1 MAKGIEQ
8 TFKITAL
15 AAALLAVSGP
25 AISEGEGTTGSV
37 SMGIGNWS
45 NDRSQRG
52 VYDGMRE
59 SGSYWLLDA
68 DILKRDDATGTWLGL
83 KARNLGLDNRE
94 IRGDWLRQGDIGASV
109 EYSRISRDFPFTVN
123 TRLQGYNTTTQTV
136 VNIAPGTGSLVELGT
151 VRDRAT
157 GTFFKNLGVG
167 LNFNASFRNEEK
179 NGTRP
184 YGRGGAPEF
193 AVEPIDSTT
202 RLMEATLS
210 YSNERTQMTGGYY
223 GTSYS
228 TNNSLITSRG
238 AATYYL
244 SQPLDN
250 MSHELFVNGGYN
262 FTPTTRGTFK
272 LSWSKATQ
280 DEPLPTSFVTPAPAG
295 GVNPLAPTHLGG
307 KLETTMAEFGLT
319 ARPTPKFSVLANL
332 RYRDF
337 ADKTPI
343 NQYVFGGTPMFN
355 TPFSY
360 MTIVGKLEGTYRLE
374 DGYSLLGGIEYNTQ
388 DRSVP
393 TSAGIIRVPF
403 IKQLDT
409 TSYRAQVRKSM
420 SETINGNLAYVRE
433 ERNGKEYFPSGTA
446 EENLV
451 HPMHIADRK
460 RDKVRAML
468 DWAPA
473 DKLNVQFS
481 LEDAQD
487 KYGGGP
493 NGNPL
498 GLQKGTGSAY
508 SVDGSYQIKENWQ
521 ANAWVSWDESKAEEI
536 TYCGSGA
543 SCDAGAGGTK
553 RKFNTLKENGT
564 SFGMGMK
571 GKMSDRVKLGGDVE
585 QFRSVN
591 KYTQTIVGGALPA
604 GLVPT
609 PDITNTLLRFKL
621 YLDYAVEKNADLR
634 FDVIHEKWSTDDW
647 TWSSLPASGRTPFAY
662 GAATDGT
669 TVLTNPKQNSTFVGV
684 RYRFRF

>member
-1 MAKGIEQ
+1 MAKRTRQIF
-8 TFKITAL
+8 TMTAL
-15 AAALLAVSGP
+15 AAALLAASGS
-25 AISEGEGTTGSV
+25 ALADGEGTSGSV
-37 SMGIGNWS
+37 SIGLGNWS
-45 NDRSQRG
+45 NDRLQRG

-59 SGSYWLLDA
+59 SGSYLLLDA
-68 DILKRDDATGTWLGL
+68 DILKRDDTTGTWLGL
-83 KARNLGLDNRE
+83 KARNFGLDNRE
-94 IRGDWLRQGDIGASV
+94 IRGDWLRQGNIGASL
-109 EYSRISRDFPFTVN
+109 EYSRISRDFPFIIN
-123 TRLQGYNTTTQTV
+123 TGLQGYTTTTQTV
-136 VNIAPGTGSLVELGT
+136 VNVAPGAGGPMELGT
-151 VRDRAT
+151 VRDRVT

-210 YSNERTQMTGGYY
+210 YANERSQVSGGYY

-228 TNNSLITSRG
+228 TNNNLIKSIG

-262 FTPTTRGTFK
+262 FSPTTRGTFK
-272 LSWSKATQ
+272 LSWSRATQ
-280 DEPLPTSFVTPAPAG
+280 DEPLPTAFVSPPPAG
-295 GVNPLAPTHLGG
+295 GVSPLAPTQLGG

-319 ARPTPKFSVLANL
+319 ARPTPKLSVLANL

-360 MTIVGKLEGTYRLE
+360 KTIVGKLEGTYRLE
-374 DGYSLLGGIEYNTQ
+374 DGYSLLGGVEYNTQ

-403 IKQLDT
+403 MRQLDT
-409 TSYRAQVRKSM
+409 TSFRAQVRKSM

-433 ERNGKEYFPSGTA
+433 ERKGKDYFASGTA
-446 EENLV
+446 EENLI
-451 HPMHIADRK
+451 HPMHIADRT

-481 LEDAQD
+481 LEDSQD

-521 ANAWVSWDESKAEEI
+521 ANAWVSWDETKAEEI
-536 TYCGSGA
+536 TYCGSGF
-543 SCDAGAGGTK
+543 SCDVGVGGTD
-553 RKFNTLKENGT
+553 RKYNTLKENGT

-571 GKMSDRVKLGGDVE
+571 GKVSDRVKLGGDVE
-585 QFRSVN
+585 QFRSIS
-591 KYTQTIVGGALPA
+591 KYTQTLVGASLPA

-609 PDITNTLLRFKL
+609 PDITNTLLRLKL
-621 YLDYAVEKNADLR
+621 YLDYAVQKNAELR
-634 FDVIHEKWSTDDW
+634 FDVIYEKWSTDDW
-647 TWSSLPASGRTPFAY
+647 TWSMLPASGRTPFAY

-669 TVLTNPKQNSTFVGV
+669 TVLANPKQNSTFVGA
-684 RYRFRF
+684 RYKIKF